1 MSINFEYYKVFNY
14 VAKYKKISLAAEK
27 LYVSQPAVTQTIQK
41 LEEQLNS
48 NLFVRT
54 KKGIE
59 LTETGKMLYEFIN
72 KNIEILDNAEFRFS
86 KYENL
91 EEGTIKI
98 RTGSNVAKLILY
110 DALERFGKDYP
121 NIKIEI
127 ATGAPNQ
134 SVEMLHKGEIYM
146 VLLYLPYKLEYNNLQ
161 TIECAK
167 KEYIFAM
174 SRKYFEDNNVIIS
187 KIEDLNNYS
196 LIIPKK
202 NSAVRNIFDE
212 RFKDNITNFHFEIA
226 QEQMKKEFIMRD
238 MGIGFLIKDEVTQEP
253 FGGLGA
259 KANSLLEV
267 VKSRRFNNMQEIYEE
282 ISKKDTIIIAS
293 PIYMNHIT
301 EILKNVIDRFNP
313 YSCQKVLENS
323 WDLNLCF

>member
-1 MSINFEYYKVFNY
+1 MGINLEYYKVFYY

-27 LYVSQPAVTQTIQK
+27 LFVSQPAVTQTIQK

-54 KKGIE
+54 RTGIE
-59 LTETGKMLYEFIN
+59 LTETGKMLYDFTN
-72 KNIEILDNAEFRFS
+72 KSIEILENSEYRFS

-98 RTGSNVAKLILY
+98 RTGSNIAKLILY
-110 DALERFGKDYP
+110 DALEKFSKDYP

-134 SVEMLHKGEIYM
+134 SIEMLHSGEIDM
-146 VLLYLPYKLEYNNLQ
+146 VLLYLPYNIEYNNLQ
-161 TIECAK
+161 IIECAK

-174 SRKYFEDNNVIIS
+174 SKNYFEKNNVQIS
-187 KIEDLNNYS
+187 EIEDLNKYS

-212 RFKDNITNFHFEIA
+212 KFKDKITNFHYEIA

-238 MGIGFLIKDEVTQEP
+238 MGIGFLIRDEVKKEIKS
-253 FGGLGA
+253 GEVIEV
-259 KANSLLEV
+259 KLEDA
-267 VKSRRFNNMQEIYEE
+267 RNNGSIG
-282 ISKKDTIIIAS
+282 IIA
-293 PIYMNHIT
+293 
-301 EILKNVIDRFNP
+301 
-313 YSCQKVLENS
+313 
-323 WDLNLCF
+323 LNDELATFATKKLIKYIKESY